1 MARFGILAI
10 SRIGV
15 ALLAAVGL
23 GMSCAGVATAN
34 PPSASI
40 RAQEWWLASM
50 HAQDAIWPVS
60 TGVGVTVAV
69 IDSGVD
75 ARHPDLAGQVLRGQ
89 NFSGLSGG
97 AGTDTDGHGTAMAS
111 LIAGTGKGWQG
122 SGMYG
127 LAPGVK
133 ILPLRVATLKSSAT
147 VSAASFNHQLS
158 AAILA
163 AADSS
168 AMVISISMG
177 QVNGEADMHSAVNYA
192 LSKGKLIVASV
203 GNSGNTGD
211 PVLYPAGFPGVVGVG
226 ETDQS
231 GNVAAESEHGAQVA
245 LTAPGADIYEACVG
259 PSGYCSSH
267 GTSNSTALV
276 SASAALLWAVHPS
289 WTADQIIRVLINTAN
304 SGGKPGVQNP
314 YYGYGL
320 VRPRLAL
327 TEPGDPGPADVNPL
341 LPASASTGVSAAA
354 RASVSAGQK
363 SSGSSMVWIVGG
375 VAVLVLGAA
384 AAGLLLARRRARG

>member
-1 MARFGILAI
+1 MARSGIRVI
-10 SRIGV
+10 PRILV
-15 ALLAAVGL
+15 SLLGAAVL
-23 GMSCAGVATAN
+23 CMSGADMAAAD
-34 PPSASI
+34 PPGSSI
-40 RAQEWWLASM
+40 RAREWWLASM
-50 HAQDAIWPVS
+50 HAPDTIWPVS
-60 TGVGVTVAV
+60 TGVGITVAV
-69 IDSGVD
+69 IDSGVE
-75 ARHPDLAGQVLRGQ
+75 ASHPDLAGQVLQGQ

-97 AGTDTDGHGTAMAS
+97 ASADTDGHGTAMAS

-122 SGMYG
+122 NGMYG

-133 ILPLRVATLKSSAT
+133 ILPLRVVALGGNAAASA
-147 VSAASFNHQLS
+147 VSFNRQLSLAIRSAANST
-158 AAILA
+158 
-163 AADSS
+163 
-168 AMVISISMG
+168 AMIISISMSQAEG
-177 QVNGEADMHSAVNYA
+177 GSNMQDAVNYA

-203 GNSGNTGD
+203 GNSGKMGN
-211 PVLYPAGFPGVVGVG
+211 PVLYPAAFPGVVGVG
-226 ETDQS
+226 ETDES
-231 GNVAAESEHGAQVA
+231 GNVATESEHGAQVV
-245 LTAPGADIYEACVG
+245 LTAPGSGVYEACVG
-259 PSGYCSSH
+259 PSGYCSGH
-267 GTSNSTALV
+267 GTSDSAALV

>member
-1 MARFGILAI
+1 MARSGIRAIPRILA
-10 SRIGV
+10 
-15 ALLAAVGL
+15 ALLAMAVL
-23 GMSCAGVATAN
+23 CASAAGMAAAAPGS
-34 PPSASI
+34 SI
-40 RAQEWWLASM
+40 RSQEWWLTSM
-50 HAQDAIWPVS
+50 HASDAIWPVS
-60 TGVGVTVAV
+60 TGAGITVAV

-75 ARHPDLAGQVLRGQ
+75 VNHPDLAGQVLQGQ

-97 AGTDTDGHGTAMAS
+97 ADTDTVGHGTAMAS
-111 LIAGTGKGWQG
+111 LIAGTGKGWEG
-122 SGMYG
+122 EGMYG

-133 ILPLRVATLKSSAT
+133 ILPLRLATLGSDAD
-147 VSAASFNHQLS
+147 VSAATFSHQLALAIR
-158 AAILA
+158 AAG
-163 AADSS
+163 DSK
-168 AMVISISMG
+168 AEIISISMS
-177 QVNGEADMHSAVNYA
+177 QVESESTVRSAVDYA

-211 PVLYPAGFPGVVGVG
+211 PVLYPAAFPGVVGVG
-226 ETDQS
+226 ETDEN
-231 GNVAAESEHGAQVA
+231 GNVTTESEHGAQVA
-245 LTAPGADIYEACVG
+245 LTAPGADMYGACVG
-259 PSGYCSSH
+259 PSGYCSGH

>member
-1 MARFGILAI
+1 MWR
-10 SRIGV
+10 SRIQMFPHVRACLSAV
-15 ALLAAVGL
+15 ALLSICGAGAAT
-23 GMSCAGVATAN
+23 TA
-34 PPSASI
+34 SSITSI
-40 RAQEWWLASM
+40 RAQEWWISSM
-50 HAQDAIWPVS
+50 HAPDMMWPIS
-60 TGVGVTVAV
+60 RGNGITVAV
-69 IDSGVD
+69 IDSGVNSG
-75 ARHPDLAGQVLRGQ
+75 HPDLAGQVFPGQ
-89 NFSGLSGG
+89 NFSRLSGG
-97 AGTDTDGHGTAMAS
+97 AETDVVGHGTAMAS
-111 LIAGTGKGWQG
+111 LIAGTGKGLEGQ
-122 SGMYG
+122 GMYG
-127 LAPGVK
+127 LAPGAR
-133 ILPLRVATLKSSAT
+133 ILPLRIISQGDTPPASADFIDQ
-147 VSAASFNHQLS
+147 ASE
-158 AAILA
+158 AVYA

-168 AMVISISMG
+168 AQIINMSLGSPKG
-177 QVNGEADMHSAVNYA
+177 DPKLRSAVNYA
-192 LSKGKLIVASV
+192 LVKGKLIIAAV
-203 GNSGNTGD
+203 GNSGGLSNQIE
-211 PVLYPAGFPGVVGVG
+211 YPAGYPGVVGVG